1 MTLLYWQDDESGET
15 ESVEFDATTS
25 ESHEDTLNITDH
37 PVETGANVTD
47 GAREEPTRLS
57 IEGVVSSM
65 DNPRIDTD
73 AGVQTLVELTAP
85 AMLNPGTQTKKLDP
99 PAPPLEKS
107 ISGLVQAGIGALVS
121 AIGGGP
127 NYNATFTGDPK
138 PGTVNIKAQLYPQTA
153 GRNRIR
159 DVYDLLL
166 KAQSRRLLVTVQ
178 AKHREHFDMLIERVA
193 QPRSVE
199 DGNTAKFQI
208 DLKRIRVAD
217 SETVAAPKPAEARG
231 NLGKSKGSQN
241 GKKDPNAAAKEE
253 EYASTSYKLEHG
265 G

>member
-25 ESHEDTLNITDH
+25 ESHEDTLSITDH

-47 GAREEPTRLS
+47 SAREEPTRLT
-57 IEGVVSSM
+57 IEGVVSSLP
-65 DNPRIDTD
+65 NSRIDTD
-73 AGVQTLVELTAP
+73 ADFQTVELTAP

-99 PAPPLEKS
+99 PTPPLEKS
-107 ISGLVQAGIGALVS
+107 ISGLISAGVGALVS

-127 NYNATFTGDPK
+127 NYNATFTGNPK
-138 PGTVNIKAQLYPQTA
+138 PGTVNVKAQLYQQTA
-153 GRNRIR
+153 QRNRVR

-193 QPRSVE
+193 QPRSAE
-199 DGNTAKFQI
+199 DGNTAKFQV

-217 SETVAAPKPAEARG
+217 SETVAAPKPTEARG
-231 NLGKSKGSQN
+231 NLPKSKGSQN
-241 GKKDPNAAAKEE
+241 GKPDPNAAKKEVQLE
-253 EYASTSYKLEHG
+253 STLSLLTPG
-265 G
+265 